1 MRLLLYSLST
11 IYTVITKLRNL
22 LFDYNIIRSKTYDIP
37 IICIGNLSV
46 GGSGKTPHTNYI
58 AQLLTNQ
65 YQVAIV
71 SRGYGRKSSGF
82 YYVETN
88 SNPSSVGDE
97 PLQLKQNNT
106 NCIVAVE
113 KNRNKAI
120 NKILTENPKTNIV
133 LLDDGFQHR
142 KITAGLNIIITPFEK
157 PFTKDSL
164 LPLGTLR
171 ESPSSS
177 KRADIIIISKTPK
190 ETKPEE
196 KRKLITDL
204 NLKNHQKVYF
214 SSVKYHNYKCLQNN
228 SEIIDEDEYNIT
240 LITGIANPLPLVEY
254 LQKKKRKVT
263 LIQFA
268 DHHNYTLKDVKNIL
282 SVFNKD
288 KSPKKLILTT
298 EKDAT
303 KLRGFLKA
311 FKGIDVY
318 YIPIDVIINDKEIF
332 KQQLLNYVTRN

>member
-214 SSVKYHNYKCLQNN
+214 SSVKYHNYKCIQNN
-228 SEIIDEDEYNIT
+228 SEIIDEDAYNIT